1 MSVQGGQARWRGADI
16 AEPSA
21 RPHRHCLAARAP
33 LTPFTAGEPPPA
45 RGSQRVPRSPRPGAH
60 PPNGPPPGHALQ
72 EGHREQGLVGGPGAG
87 SGELVARVWV
97 PGEALRVQARLCGFQ
112 RLLHLLAGM
121 SAAPPRLRPCGLDSH
136 RSGSTSLL
144 PRDPCMRA
152 SRPGGS
158 LALPQGGHVLFHL
171 TTWAARPAVFQP
183 L

>member
-1 MSVQGGQARWRGADI
+1 MTTPTLPCSEGAPHSLHSRRASSGPWI
-16 AEPSA
+16 SA
-21 RPHRHCLAARAP
+21 GP
-33 LTPFTAGEPPPA
+33 TMW
-45 RGSQRVPRSPRPGAH
+45 SSPRPGAH
-60 PPNGPPPGHALQ
+60 PPNGPPPPGHALQ

-121 SAAPPRLRPCGLDSH
+121 SEAPPRLRPCGLDSH